1 MENAEFSKKL
11 AKFICNKQFLSLYK
25 AASIK
30 YVRTDRER
38 GGSGESVQK
47 RMQL

>member
-11 AKFICNKQFLSLYK
+11 AKLIRNKQFLSLSK

-30 YVRTDRER
+30 YVRTDRGK

-47 RMQL
+47 RMQF